1 MEKFLIFVVVTLLVY
16 QSDCFVN
23 RGIPA
28 SGETVRRNC
37 GRVGLNNISI
47 CNRRKVHMRKGNSIC
62 MASDVEDVDAV
73 VVGSGISGSTAAF
86 YMNKNNV
93 NVVVAEA
100 RDYAGGNLISK
111 RGT

>member
-1 MEKFLIFVVVTLLVY
+1 MTKSMIFLAIVALLIGGLPRCV
-16 QSDCFVN
+16 CLVN
-23 RGIPA
+23 LVGSRSVG
-28 SGETVRRNC
+28 C
-37 GRVGLNNISI
+37 VGLSSISS
-47 CNRRKVHMRKGNSIC
+47 NRNMR
-62 MASDVEDVDAV
+62 ASRISDSLRMSDSVEDVDAV

-111 RGT
+111 KGA